1 MSTPPPNR
9 AVKRVPCERCG
20 TSTFIPANLGMFQY
34 SNCSNCDHPV
44 MTPVKLDQF
53 ELRAVCGSGGMATVY
68 RAHDEILD
76 RDVAVKLMQPE
87 FTGDA
92 NAISSEEDGLPP
104 SAAFVVALVLI
115 MVVLVG
121 GWLSDQACSRSRCR
135 FAVPD
140 GSDFVADPL
149 K

>member
-20 TSTFIPANLGMFQY
+20 TSTFIPANLGMFQH
-34 SNCSNCDHPV
+34 SNCSNCGHAV

-87 FTGDA
+87 FTGDT
-92 NAISSEEDGLPP
+92 NAMAGFFREAQYQASLNHTNIVQVYNYGQFKGYKYLVMEVADRGDLDGLIQKYLL
-104 SAAFVVALVLI
+104 F
-115 MVVLVG
+115 
-121 GWLSDQACSRSRCR
+121 
-135 FAVPD
+135 
-140 GSDFVADPL
+140 
-149 K
+149 